1 MSITWTD
8 AENKMQRIARDNSS
22 GTLAQ
27 LDQDY
32 NTGYHLFNAKLA
44 RYYTREQQF
53 TNIITNQSIY
63 QTPVDCLR
71 ITGITSLVG
80 GSSATGYSWPLTEIR
95 SEYQWRQ
102 ITSYRTANNWPAW
115 YISLGNDKFQV
126 WPIPS
131 QNVTNGFRLYYQPQD
146 SDLSIE
152 DVTSTST
159 NATVTVTNGS
169 TLVTAT
175 SGVFNQNMRG
185 LWFQITGVTDLTFYQ
200 IIAVPTNSTLTLKSA
215 FVGYSGSS
223 QTWRIG
229 QLSIIPQEYV
239 DAPMHYALGNYFM
252 SKGNEAKAQFHLGTI
267 DRPGLFYQLMKD
279 CDEEYSS
286 SQTGSVITS
295 ETIRSNPW
303 QYPPLPGV

>member
-215 FVGYSGSS
+215 FVGYSGS
-223 QTWRIG
+223 
-229 QLSIIPQEYV
+229 
-239 DAPMHYALGNYFM
+239 
-252 SKGNEAKAQFHLGTI
+252 
-267 DRPGLFYQLMKD
+267 
-279 CDEEYSS
+279 
-286 SQTGSVITS
+286 
-295 ETIRSNPW
+295 
-303 QYPPLPGV
+303 